1 VPGRECATLKSF
13 LRADTEESD
22 ATLHQWRISGSDQL
36 GAHIG
41 KRFMGK
47 MYLGQVVAWS
57 PAGTVPEDLGKDWF
71 MVLPSSPC
79 PCTCSLCLS

>member
-1 VPGRECATLKSF
+1 MPGRECATLKSF

-47 MYLGQVVAWS
+47 MYLVG
-57 PAGTVPEDLGKDWF
+57 LGLGLGLGLW
-71 MVLPSSPC
+71 LGLELGWARP
-79 PCTCSLCLS
+79 